1 MSSSR
6 PYTWKPT
13 EILEVTNVSDE
24 NILLELDSGLLRL
37 DKGRALRLTASAME
51 NHEIVR
57 LANAGKLKVAPYRM
71 KGRFPKLNL

>member
-37 DKGRALRLTASAME
+37 DKGRTLRLTASVME

-57 LANAGKLKVAPYRM
+57 LANAGKLKVDPYR
-71 KGRFPKLNL
+71 KKRRFPKLNL